1 MLGEIEILMFLKHRE
16 FSSFEVLKNKVQK
29 EIKESAINFIIRCTR
44 FKDTLSLY
52 CNNIKRINVTC
63 NLFAIE
69 NLHANPS
76 LPLCSFVLAF
86 NFTFACPSEIKAKI
100 NSFKLTD
107 NVLLL
112 MIC

>member
-63 NLFAIE
+63 NLFAIA

-76 LPLCSFVLAF
+76 LPLCSFKCARIQFYL
-86 NFTFACPSEIKAKI
+86 CM
-100 NSFKLTD
+100 SFR
-107 NVLLL
+107 N
-112 MIC
+112 